1 MGSKNS
7 FLKQIDQAKQ
17 DCFVA
22 GCDITAQQMFDMMCL
37 VLHDPEVMGKGHT
50 IGAER
55 LKRIHKAMIELEA
68 KYHDAWMFTPES
80 DYLQEKLDANLR
92 EVFGIIKPFQ
102 ERYPLCRVWNYN
114 KPWKEKK
121 GK

>member
-1 MGSKNS
+1 MANK
-7 FLKQIDQAKQ
+7 FLEQIDKAKQ

-22 GCDITAQQMFDMMCL
+22 GCEITEQQMFDMLCL
-37 VLHDPEVMGKGHT
+37 VLHDPEVMGKYRT
-50 IGAER
+50 IGAEQIR
-55 LKRIHKAMIELEA
+55 RIADAMVKLES

-92 EVFGIIKPFQ
+92 EIFGEIDPFQ
-102 ERYPLCRVWNYN
+102 KRYPLCREWNYN
-114 KPWKEKK
+114 KPWKK